1 MDVTWKFTR
10 YKELVSPIQPWL
22 QKSSSIE
29 IGKRGKFMQVI
40 YDQSLHRKCSNEF
53 SSHMSHIK

>member
-10 YKELVSPIQPWL
+10 YKVVSLIQFWL

-29 IGKRGKFMQVI
+29 IDKRGKSMQVI
-40 YDQSLHRKCSNEF
+40 YDRLF
-53 SSHMSHIK
+53 T